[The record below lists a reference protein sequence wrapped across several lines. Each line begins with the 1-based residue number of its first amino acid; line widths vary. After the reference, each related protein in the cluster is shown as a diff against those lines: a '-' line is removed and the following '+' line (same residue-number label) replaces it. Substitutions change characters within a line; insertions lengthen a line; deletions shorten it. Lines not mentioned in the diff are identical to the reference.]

1 MLKNMKISK
10 FLVSITIILTVVTCA
25 IGSFSIHSARHV
37 EKSFESLIKN
47 GGKMDSVDF
56 LSSIRTNTNT
66 CARIVEE
73 IFIVEN
79 KENANASISNYK
91 NFKIKTLDEVSQFKK
106 TSINETGIIDEYESN
121 LKNWFNL
128 TDRMIKL
135 YEEGNIKEA
144 RRLYIDGSNKGINEI
159 LKTVSKIEKNIS
171 DSREHVILRASTYM
185 SKFKTIMLVLI
196 ILAVLLSLTIS
207 VVLNK
212 IIREPLEITKKAIND
227 FANGNLHSEL
237 EYSSKNEFGEMIEI
251 VKNSL
256 NKINSYI
263 KDTERVLK
271 TMSAGNFDYEDKIE
285 YLGDFREMETL
296 YYEYS
301 VEMSN
306 MILKIKNAAKQVSE
320 ASGQVAESSQ
330 EMAKGSIEQAAAI
343 EKLTDEMN
351 NINIS
356 IGNNNKMVDKT
367 VSLTKKTNEI
377 LKTGSEQMTDLR
389 FAMDEISDTAKKIHK
404 IIKTIDDIS
413 FRTNI
418 LALNAAVEAARA
430 GDAGRGF
437 SVVATEVRNL
447 AQKSAEAAR
456 LTTDLIESSMSAVEK
471 GVLITNKTVKTIEE
485 VKEKSTDIDTAI
497 KTIAETSKEQ
507 YNSVNNISENMNQIS
522 SVVQLSSAT
531 SEESAAVSEE
541 LFSQARIL
549 IELISKYNLRKIKK

>member
-1 MLKNMKISK
+1 MLKNMRISK
-10 FLVSITIILTVVTCA
+10 LLVLITITLTIVTCA

-47 GGKMDSVDF
+47 GAKMDSVDL

-79 KENANASISNYK
+79 KENANTSIANYK
-91 NFKIKTLDEVSQFKK
+91 NFKVKTLDEISEFKK
-106 TSINETGIIDEYESN
+106 SSINEKGLIDEYESN

-128 TDRMIKL
+128 TDETIKL

-144 RRLYIDGSNKGINEI
+144 REIYINNSNKRINEI
-159 LKTVSKIEKNIS
+159 LITVSKIEKNIS
-171 DSREHVILRASTYM
+171 DSREYVILKASGYM
-185 SKFKTIMLVLI
+185 SRFKTIMLMLI

-207 VVLNK
+207 IVLNK
-212 IIREPLEITKKAIND
+212 IIREPLEITKRAIDD

-237 EYSSKNEFGEMIEI
+237 KYSSKNEFGEMVET
-251 VKNSL
+251 VRNSL

-271 TMSAGNFDYEDKIE
+271 TMSEGDFNYEDKIE
-285 YLGDFREMETL
+285 YLGDFVEMEKL

-301 VEMSN
+301 IEMSN

-330 EMAKGSIEQAAAI
+330 EMARGSIEQAAAI
-343 EKLTDEMN
+343 EKLTNEMN

-356 IGNNNKMVDKT
+356 IGNNDKMVDKT

-389 FAMDEISDTAKKIHK
+389 FAMDEISDTTKKIHK

-418 LALNAAVEAARA
+418 LALNAAVEAA
-430 GDAGRGF
+430 
-437 SVVATEVRNL
+437 
-447 AQKSAEAAR
+447 K
-456 LTTDLIESSMSAVEK
+456 LTSDLIESSMSAVKK
-471 GVLITNKTVKTIEE
+471 GVLITNKTVETIEE
-485 VKEKSTDIDTAI
+485 VKEKSADIDIAI
-497 KTIAETSKEQ
+497 KTISETSKEQ
-507 YNSVNNISENMNQIS
+507 YTSVNNISENMSQIS

-549 IELISKYNLRKIKK
+549 IELISKYNLRIIKK